1 MTRRTK
7 IVATLGPA
15 TDQPGVLEGILLAGV
30 NVVRLNF
37 SHGVPQDHL
46 RRAHQVRS
54 IAQRLGLAV
63 GILAD
68 LQGPK
73 IRIEKFKNGSVHL
86 QTGQDFILDSTWPV
100 DAGDALHVGISYKE
114 LVHDVKAGDILLL
127 DDGKIVLEVQQT
139 QTHEVHTVV
148 KVGGILSDRKG
159 INLQGGGLSAP
170 ALTEKDKADLAYA
183 AEFKTDFIAVS
194 FVRSADDI
202 HETRALLKNA
212 GSEAAIIAKVERTE
226 ALGNIDEIIMAS
238 DGIMIARGDLAVEIG
253 DAKLVGV
260 QKRFIKRARQ
270 LKRVVI
276 TATQMME
283 SMIENASPTRAEVL
297 DVANAVLDGTD
308 AVMLSAESAAGK
320 YPVETVKAMAQICE
334 GAESEV
340 MSGQFNLDI
349 WSQNSKFERTDEAIA
364 LSAIFLANHYNIQ
377 AVVCLTE
384 TGTTAILMS
393 RVDSSLP
400 IFGLTRHQSTC
411 GRLTLCKGVHPVE
424 FHAQLRTEDEMIE
437 EVVKELKAQK
447 AIKIG
452 DKFLFTRGA
461 LNHVRGG
468 TNSLRIVLVE

>member
-1 MTRRTK
+1 MARRTK

-15 TDQPGVLEGILLAGV
+15 TDRPRVLEGILLAGV

-37 SHGVPQDHL
+37 SHGIAQDHL
-46 RRAHQVRS
+46 QRAQQVRDV
-54 IAQRLGLAV
+54 AKRLGLSI

-73 IRIEKFKNGSVHL
+73 IRIEKFKNGSVL
-86 QTGQDFILDSTWPV
+86 LKDQQEFILDSAWPF
-100 DAGDALHVGISYKE
+100 DGGDNLRVGISYKA
-114 LVHDVKAGDILLL
+114 LVQDVKPGDTLLL
-127 DDGKIVLEVQQT
+127 DDGKIVLEVLNVRG
-139 QTHEVHTVV
+139 HEVYTTV
-148 KVGGILSDRKG
+148 KVGGVLSDRKG

-170 ALTEKDKADLAYA
+170 ALTEKDKADLICA
-183 AEFKTDFIAVS
+183 ASFETDFIAVS
-194 FVRSADDI
+194 FVRHADDI
-202 HETRALLKNA
+202 HEARALLKKA
-212 GSEAAIIAKVERTE
+212 GSEAGIIAKIERTE
-226 ALGNIDEIIMAS
+226 ALEHIDEIIMAS

-320 YPVETVKAMAQICE
+320 YPIETVKAMAEICE
-334 GAESEV
+334 GAESELV
-340 MSGQFNLDI
+340 PGQSNLDI
-349 WSQNSKFERTDEAIA
+349 WSAESKFERTDEAIA
-364 LSAIFLANHYNIQ
+364 LSAIFLANHYDIQ
-377 AVVCLTE
+377 AVACLTE

-393 RVDSSLP
+393 RMTSNLP
-400 IFGLTRHQSTC
+400 IFGLTRHPATC

-424 FHAQLRTEDEMIE
+424 FHVELKSEDELIE
-437 EVVKELKAQK
+437 KVMQELKAQK
-447 AIKIG
+447 AIKTG
-452 DKFLFTRGA
+452 DRFLFTRGA

-468 TNSLRIVLVE
+468 TNNLRIVLVE